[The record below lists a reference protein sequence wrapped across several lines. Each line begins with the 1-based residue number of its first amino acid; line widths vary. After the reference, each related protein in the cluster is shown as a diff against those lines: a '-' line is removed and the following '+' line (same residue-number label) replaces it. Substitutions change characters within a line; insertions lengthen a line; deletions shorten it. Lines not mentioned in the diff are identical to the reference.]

1 MEAQQFHL
9 KWNNHSLNTLSS
21 FQHLLDTNTLV
32 DVSLT
37 CSNGKTVTAHRM
49 VLAAC
54 SDYFYHLF
62 KDLPERHPV
71 IVFKDAGEEIVRD
84 LLLFMY
90 KGEVEVQ
97 EIYLN
102 DFLKFA
108 DTLQVKGL
116 SQSDRDNSPPNTS
129 SNNIYLP
136 HSRHINPQNT
146 AQDLSPS
153 ANTTSSVLPSIAKD
167 ASTKSTTNKH
177 NSNTSSGRRSE
188 TSTPSKQDGDQAIP
202 LIKGNNNNNTTTSN
216 SSLILGVGG
225 SSSCPGTPGVPQS
238 PPTTM
243 GAQDLAK
250 SYLASLSKFPSLF
263 PLSVTPTPN
272 TTDPTTP
279 PPPLGGLTPGGA
291 LSSAD
296 LLSHLSSPNLYRA
309 LQRKYPET
317 NPILLK
323 QMPFF
328 KKMFGDNAELAA
340 AAAAAMSIYPQ
351 QLPLGPTC
359 GTPHLAAR
367 DDNDNDSIAE
377 RSPPTTPVPQPPPPT
392 GISLPGLPGLSHLPP
407 LPPGVHLPT
416 TIPGLMRGSGLPMV
430 GNPLND
436 GGENGFAADR
446 GAASSPMDSADSPY
460 PPSSGAGSMVGELN
474 SASSSPTKTS
484 KHGGGGEGENEHKK
498 DDKGGEQGR
507 QDNSDAAAKHVR
519 GSKGGSAGRGSRL
532 ERMIAAEYKIMSEFS
547 ENTPNPETL
556 PVMTPELMK
565 SRRTHSLQLA
575 IAEIM
580 HNRASV
586 QSAATKYHI
595 PRETLRRHYQRYL
608 KTMGI
613 ERAPGT
619 NGPVKGSTSSTTAVA
634 AATNNNA
641 AKGHPALPHQHPSH
655 PIDGTTPPP
664 AVSMAQVVSSMAQ
677 AAAAGGNPMIPTSL
691 IQSLTGGGGLGNP
704 PAISIPGVT
713 TRGGAND
720 DSANGFSS
728 LMEIG
733 QAYGIWSP
741 DVINKDHPMNMNRSA
756 AGRDKDDEDDEDED
770 EEEIAKDDKHE
781 KEDSLVIDEK
791 SDDDEEDVEVDDD
804 EPLSPGGPEDE
815 QQIPT
820 TAKSSLRLSG
830 RNKNQQSAVEP
841 MDDDD
846 EHHETTISPSSS
858 SMKSATTTSA
868 SAANNP
874 INTSSTTSKA
884 PMETSA

>member
-21 FQHLLDTNTLV
+21 FQQLLDTNTLV

-97 EIYLN
+97 EVYLN

-116 SQSDRDNSPPNTS
+116 SQSDRDGSPSAHNIPSTRHNP
-129 SNNIYLP
+129 SNA
-136 HSRHINPQNT
+136 
-146 AQDLSPS
+146 AQDLSPT
-153 ANTTSSVLPSIAKD
+153 AT
-167 ASTKSTTNKH
+167 
-177 NSNTSSGRRSE
+177 SNTSQPSITKDVSSKPIKAGTNNGGRRSA
-188 TSTPSKQDGDQAIP
+188 TSTPKMSSEGEQAIP
-202 LIKGNNNNNTTTSN
+202 LIKGNNNNNTSTGSSPLLP
-216 SSLILGVGG
+216 SSL
-225 SSSCPGTPGVPQS
+225 PGTPVPN
-238 PPTTM
+238 PL

-263 PLSVTPTPN
+263 PLAVPPPTSS
-272 TTDPTTP
+272 DPTTP
-279 PPPLGGLTPGGA
+279 PPSGQRSNPLGLPPTGNF
-291 LSSAD
+291 SAD

-309 LQRKYPET
+309 LQRKYPE
-317 NPILLK
+317 NPVLLQ

-340 AAAAAMSIYPQ
+340 TAAAAMYPHVPP
-351 QLPLGPTC
+351 LPTSN
-359 GTPHLAAR
+359 R

-377 RSPPTTPVPQPPPPT
+377 RSPPTTPVPPPA
-392 GISLPGLPGLSHLPP
+392 INLPGLPGMHLPP
-407 LPPGVHLPT
+407 HLPGVHLPT
-416 TIPGLMRGSGLPMV
+416 TIHGLMRPSLPLTPLGPAGL
-430 GNPLND
+430 D
-436 GGENGFAADR
+436 GENGFPDR
-446 GAASSPMDSADSPY
+446 GNNSSPMDSDSPY
-460 PPSSGAGSMVGELN
+460 PPSSGAGSIAAELN
-474 SASSSPTKTS
+474 STNGSISSPTKS
-484 KHGGGGEGENEHKK
+484 SSILKSGDVDNEDNKK
-498 DDKGGEQGR
+498 DDRSSEGG
-507 QDNSDAAAKHVR
+507 DSKHVR

-532 ERMIAAEYKIMSEFS
+532 ERMIAAEYKIMSEYS
-547 ENTPNPETL
+547 ETQPNPESL

-613 ERAPGT
+613 QRAPGT
-619 NGPVKGSTSSTTAVA
+619 NGPVKGATGTTATAVA

-641 AKGHPALPHQHPSH
+641 AKGQVHSIPSGLSLPSSEGSEQH
-655 PIDGTTPPP
+655 
-664 AVSMAQVVSSMAQ
+664 AVTSLSQGANS
-677 AAAAGGNPMIPTSL
+677 MIPTS
-691 IQSLTGGGGLGNP
+691 IMQSLAGGMGGGTPTL
-704 PAISIPGVT
+704 SIPGDG
-713 TRGGAND
+713 RGPNEANC
-720 DSANGFSS
+720 FSS

-741 DVINKDHPMNMNRSA
+741 EVLNKDNHNNKDKHDDDDENMDEDDKETNDK
-756 AGRDKDDEDDEDED
+756 DKDDG
-770 EEEIAKDDKHE
+770 
-781 KEDSLVIDEK
+781 LVIDER
-791 SDDDEEDVEVDDD
+791 DDDDEDVEVDDD

-815 QQIPT
+815 QPIPVKPSTRTSSSSQID
-820 TAKSSLRLSG
+820 
-830 RNKNQQSAVEP
+830 AV
-841 MDDDD
+841 DS
-846 EHHETTISPSSS
+846 SPSSS
-858 SMKSATTTSA
+858 SSVTKSAAPA
-868 SAANNP
+868 SSVGTAASNS
-874 INTSSTTSKA
+874 ISKA